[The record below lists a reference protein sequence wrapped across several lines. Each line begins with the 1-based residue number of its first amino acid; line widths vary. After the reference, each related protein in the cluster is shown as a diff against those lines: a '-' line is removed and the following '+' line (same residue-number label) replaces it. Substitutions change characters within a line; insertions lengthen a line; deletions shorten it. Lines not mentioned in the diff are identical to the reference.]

1 MMNASGAEEEYD
13 DAFEEIV
20 DDMVPGQQEAGSK
33 RQAKPRPASNR
44 GRPAQPQTSQIQG
57 AAAVGQANT
66 AMISA
71 QLQNELVDK
80 EVE

>member
-1 MMNASGAEEEYD
+1 MNANAADDDYE

-20 DDMVPGQQEAGSK
+20 DEVVPQQELGAK

-57 AAAVGQANT
+57 AAAVGVT
-66 AMISA
+66 AG
-71 QLQNELVDK
+71 
-80 EVE
+80 